1 MGKNRMLG
9 EIKSHVDS
17 CHSQQQL
24 FRINKCFKQTVF
36 LRINRVSPEL
46 ICGTAGQTSSQTVDW
61 LRSRKFHNVDA
72 NSDSSFN
79 LISIS
84 LLDLLFHG
92 YPWKIPVRHVI
103 TSCTGQSPCLVE
115 LHGTHFSFPFL
126 VSRIKAN
133 LNSPYDDVVPGFP
146 GHSESFGLGYV
157 SCVCLSRL
165 FVCFEA

>member
-17 CHSQQQL
+17 CHSQKQL
-24 FRINKCFKQTVF
+24 FRNNNCFKQTF
-36 LRINRVSPEL
+36 YLRLNLVSPEL

-61 LRSRKFHNVDA
+61 LRSRIFHNVDA

-92 YPWKIPVRHVI
+92 YSWKIPVRHVI

-115 LHGTHFSFPFL
+115 LHGTHFFPFL

-133 LNSPYDDVVPGFP
+133 LNSPYDDVVPGIP

-157 SCVCLSRL
+157 ACVFVSFICLL
-165 FVCFEA
+165 

>member
-1 MGKNRMLG
+1 MLG

-46 ICGTAGQTSSQTVDW
+46 ICGTAGQTSPQTVDW
-61 LRSRKFHNVDA
+61 LRSRIFHNVDA

-103 TSCTGQSPCLVE
+103 PSCTGQSPLSGGITW
-115 LHGTHFSFPFL
+115 HTFFFSFSCFQN
-126 VSRIKAN
+126 K
-133 LNSPYDDVVPGFP
+133 
-146 GHSESFGLGYV
+146 SESEFALWWCSPRSSGAFRVLWTGV
-157 SCVCLSRL
+157 CFVCVCVCLFRL

>member
-1 MGKNRMLG
+1 M
-9 EIKSHVDS
+9 
-17 CHSQQQL
+17 
-24 FRINKCFKQTVF
+24 
-36 LRINRVSPEL
+36 SPEL
-46 ICGTAGQTSSQTVDW
+46 ICGTAGQTSPQTVDW
-61 LRSRKFHNVDA
+61 LRSRIFHNVDA

-115 LHGTHFSFPFL
+115 LHGTHFSLPFL

-157 SCVCLSRL
+157 SCVC
-165 FVCFEA
+165 VCFVYLFALKPNGLPLTDPPILVALISTDAVSNLVPDEVESGGQGQG